1 MTGLPSSQGCI
12 VHSQMQ
18 QLFIDEIDLK
28 SGLSSFYA
36 VFDTLFQYVQYLTWN
51 ILSTPYLLL
60 KTTHSQSAPHIHL
73 LDESMT
79 YIHRIHHRVANS
91 TAGLTSSSSCVVQM
105 QIRKLFNDA
114 NDPKSGTPFVL
125 RDIRHTSF
133 LCTQCL
139 LSWWEKM
146 RKIWTPIKCGL
157 WTNIYLL
164 VIDDRRP
171 YLLYLYSYSLINSWC
186 ILYTCFCWQT
196 SW

>member
-1 MTGLPSSQGCI
+1 MRSIWKEVCH
-12 VHSQMQ
+12 HSMQ
-18 QLFIDEIDLK
+18 CLTHIFSVRSLFEKKHFIDP
-28 SGLSSFYA
+28 F
-36 VFDTLFQYVQYLTWN
+36 
-51 ILSTPYLLL
+51 LL

-79 YIHRIHHRVANS
+79 YFHRIHHRVANS

-125 RDIRHTSF
+125 CDIRHTSF

-157 WTNIYLL
+157 WTNILF
-164 VIDDRRP
+164 ISHRRSEAIFIVFI
-171 YLLYLYSYSLINSWC
+171 LYSLSTVDVSCVLVFVNKYLVK
-186 ILYTCFCWQT
+186 
-196 SW
+196 